1 MWFPTLFP
9 FGKFGEYHHRKEK
22 LTFAEYIKSRL
33 LNEDSCYRLCL
44 SYIFYLKLK
53 QIKELKNGIYRL
65 LNTVKGGTMTA
76 AQFIDG
82 VNTNG
87 EHLEKRLLTMMQS
100 VRGTNQYWY
109 LRRSEVKR
117 ILLSFLHLAVQN
129 IPLQI

>member
-1 MWFPTLFP
+1 
-9 FGKFGEYHHRKEK
+9 
-22 LTFAEYIKSRL
+22 
-33 LNEDSCYRLCL
+33 
-44 SYIFYLKLK
+44 
-53 QIKELKNGIYRL
+53 
-65 LNTVKGGTMTA
+65 MTA